1 MTCTIEWLRNPDQLE
16 SLAGQWRDLEAA
28 VCNRTHLST
37 FDFLAPWY
45 RQYSGAYGGQP
56 LIGLARRGTRLVGVA
71 PFAICRGSVG
81 RIPVTRIEFA
91 PSDVPAGEFLVE
103 DNHPETIVAFI
114 DSLVDNQK
122 FDVVSLDGFDP
133 ASAQLAALQ
142 KIVTKRRLAMEMTD
156 HAFAVADLR
165 EGYEKYRAGLSSH
178 YRRNLNQKARK
189 IADAG
194 GATVG
199 GVQPTRLRGFAA
211 SAWQA
216 EGPPAPLED
225 KVMEECVARAIAIT
239 EASHKMN
246 GQRLGDDH
254 RGFMLDLAKRF
265 GSRGMLSLPILSIG
279 GRDAAFIL
287 GVVER
292 GRFFDITLAYD
303 ESFAKVSP
311 GSFLMQKT
319 LEHLAGVGVHTVVS
333 HGAHDYKKH
342 WATEFV
348 AQKRVFLFAPTLR
361 GAATRFIRFSLAPL
375 WARLGRRN

>member
-1 MTCTIEWLRNPDQLE
+1 MESSPALTIDWLRHPEQLE
-16 SLAGQWRDLEAA
+16 PIAGQWKELEAA
-28 VCNRTHLST
+28 VCHRTHLST

-45 RQYSGAYGGQP
+45 RHYSGAYGGAP
-56 LIGLARRGTRLVGVA
+56 LIGLAWRGTRLVGVA
-71 PFAICRGSVG
+71 PFAICPGSIG

-103 DNHPETIVAFI
+103 DDHPETVAALV
-114 DSLVDNQK
+114 DSLADNAK
-122 FDVVSLDGFDP
+122 FDVISLDGFDP
-133 ASAQLAALQ
+133 GSGQLEALQ
-142 KIVTKRRLAMEMTD
+142 NVAAKRRLAMEMTD

-165 EGYEKYRAGLSSH
+165 NGYEKYRTCLSGH

-189 IADAG
+189 IAAAG

-199 GVQPTRLRGFAA
+199 GVHVT
-211 SAWQA
+211 
-216 EGPPAPLED
+216 EGSLKDDA
-225 KVMEECVARAIAIT
+225 MEECVARIITIT
-239 EASHKMN
+239 EASYKMN

-254 RGFMLDLAKRF
+254 RGFILDVVKRF
-265 GSRGMLSLPILSIG
+265 GARGMLWLPILSIG

-311 GSFLMQKT
+311 GAFLMQRT
-319 LEHLAGVGVHTVVS
+319 LEHLAGVGVHTVIS
-333 HGAHDYKKH
+333 HGAHEYKKH

-348 AQKRVFLFAPTLR
+348 AQKRVFLFAPSLR

-375 WARLGRRN
+375 WQRLGRLQPDSD